1 MRLIGRLAAML
12 GLAASPAIAGEGT
25 AWPDLPTTG
34 FVVGRTATVEDAKK
48 GNATF
53 SMDGKSQGALPI
65 AIPQYV
71 WWTDETGL
79 KHPMI
84 LVQAELAPDGSKIV
98 GLRDFGGR
106 ETVATLVEVELLGT
120 KKPN

>member
-1 MRLIGRLAAML
+1 MRLIGRLATML
-12 GLAASPAIAGEGT
+12 GLAASPALAGEGIT
-25 AWPDLPTTG
+25 WPDLPTTG

-71 WWTDETGL
+71 WWTDETGS

-84 LVQAELAPDGSKIV
+84 LVQAELAPDGTKIV
-98 GLRDFGGR
+98 GLRDFGG
-106 ETVATLVEVELLGT
+106 EGTVATLLEVELLGT

>member
-1 MRLIGRLAAML
+1 M
-12 GLAASPAIAGEGT
+12 
-25 AWPDLPTTG
+25 
-34 FVVGRTATVEDAKK
+34 GRTATVEDAKK

-71 WWTDETGL
+71 WWTDETGS

-84 LVQAELAPDGSKIV
+84 LVQAELAPDGTKIV
-98 GLRDFGGR
+98 GLRDFGG
-106 ETVATLVEVELLGT
+106 EGTVATLLEVELLGT